1 MTDKLKHIENKP
13 TLSLVNINVDLK
25 EASKAVKK
33 FVDSVS
39 RGLGIL
45 YEPYRIKKLASAF
58 TEASAI
64 IEPADKAT
72 KVLFHR
78 TLTRQS
84 LQGMGYQ
91 KNIEAITQSAMK
103 ALPGDVNDE
112 PVDDDWLTYFFDKC
126 KTVGDENMQMIWSRI
141 LAGEVSKPGSY
152 SLRTLNSIRL
162 LDKQEAE
169 IFTNFCGYVCSNK
182 DGYHRMLITDAT
194 ESYLKIKGFHG
205 GHKKC
210 LAEAGLIDDG
220 FFNLPEDDNNNIRA
234 SIIYF
239 DKEIELVKPQ
249 QKPCLPHLYGTCPL
263 TNIGHELFPICGAK
277 PDYDYYDCLVESYK
291 KEGFQ
296 VQVV

>member
-1 MTDKLKHIENKP
+1 MTDKLKNTENKP
-13 TLSLVNINVDLK
+13 TLSIVKINVDLK

-45 YEPYRIKKLASAF
+45 YEPYRIKKLASAL

-64 IEPADKAT
+64 IETADEAT
-72 KVLFHR
+72 KALFHR

-84 LQGMGYQ
+84 LQEMGYQ

-112 PVDDDWLTYFFDKC
+112 PVDDDWLTYFFEKC
-126 KTVGDENMQMIWSRI
+126 KTVSDENMQMIWSRI

-152 SLRTLNSIRL
+152 SLRTLNLIRL

-182 DGYHRMLITDAT
+182 DGHHRMLITDAA
-194 ESYLKIKGFHG
+194 ESYLKVKGFHG
-205 GHKKC
+205 GHTTC
-210 LAEAGLIDDG
+210 LMEAGLINDG
-220 FFNLPEDDNNNIRA
+220 FFMLPKDDNNNIRA

-239 DKEIELVKPQ
+239 DKEIELIKPP
-249 QKPCLPHLYGTCPL
+249 QKHLLDKIYGICPL
-263 TNIGHELFPICGAK
+263 TNTGHELLPICGAK

-296 VQVV
+296 VG